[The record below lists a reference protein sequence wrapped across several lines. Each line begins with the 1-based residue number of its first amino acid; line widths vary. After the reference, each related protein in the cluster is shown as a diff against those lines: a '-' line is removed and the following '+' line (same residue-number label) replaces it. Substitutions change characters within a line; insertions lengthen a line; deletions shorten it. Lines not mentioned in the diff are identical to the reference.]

1 MADRSHRHPLC
12 GCCALNSSDRGNL
25 LFEDRSVKPLIF
37 ALSAAL
43 FSTDTALA
51 DNIRTERVHFKEG
64 ATSAAAEGQI
74 KGYEGVD

>member
-1 MADRSHRHPLC
+1 M
-12 GCCALNSSDRGNL
+12 
-25 LFEDRSVKPLIF
+25 FEDRSVKPLIF